1 MKMEI
6 LKMSLKEMISLL
18 DPMSTASMS
27 DLEAKI

>member
-18 DPMSTASMS
+18 DPMLTASMS

>member
-6 LKMSLKEMISLL
+6 LKMSLKEMTSLL
-18 DPMSTASMS
+18 DPMLTASMS